1 MKRKSTNPGLILIG
15 GNLVAVESPDEGGE
29 SWKDFSFSGIRV
41 NLQDDAV
48 KVIKFKG
55 KIPLQDVF
63 GKPASWVSRSSIHES
78 RNFESGVWKCV
89 VAFSK

>member
-1 MKRKSTNPGLILIG
+1 M
-15 GNLVAVESPDEGGE
+15 AVESPDEGGE

-41 NLQDDAV
+41 NLQDNAV
-48 KVIKFKG
+48 KIIKFKG

-63 GKPASWVSRSSIHES
+63 GKPASWVSRPSVQKSQS
-78 RNFESGVWKCV
+78 FESGVWKCA